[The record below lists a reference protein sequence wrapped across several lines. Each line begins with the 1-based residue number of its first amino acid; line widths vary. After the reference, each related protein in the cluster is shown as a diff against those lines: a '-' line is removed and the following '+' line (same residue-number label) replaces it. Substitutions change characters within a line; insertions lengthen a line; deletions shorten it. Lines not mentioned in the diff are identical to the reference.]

1 MQMMPSVDNFPFCV
15 MDCISQSLI
24 NCRAGLELPFES
36 GLQATH
42 CGSGLV
48 KINCKKGINIPM
60 DTMEKTIL
68 SSIKRKY
75 NIILP
80 L

>member
-1 MQMMPSVDNFPFCV
+1 M
-15 MDCISQSLI
+15 SQLFI
-24 NCRAGLELPFES
+24 NCMAAFELPLES

-60 DTMEKTIL
+60 ETIEKIIL
-68 SSIKRKY
+68 NSIKRKY
-75 NIILP
+75 NTILP

>member
-1 MQMMPSVDNFPFCV
+1 MAAF
-15 MDCISQSLI
+15 
-24 NCRAGLELPFES
+24 ELPLES

-60 DTMEKTIL
+60 ETIEKIIL
-68 SSIKRKY
+68 NSIKRKY
-75 NIILP
+75 NTILP